1 MIYSKTR
8 NVLKFYEWFLLLSVI
23 IAGLFTIIWLRSA
36 ITALEYNIAKL
47 QETKIELVKERKE
60 LLAER
65 ASLSSVKRIE
75 GLAYQKGFA
84 IPDRRYI
91 HLKKR
96 NESPEVI
103 TVSGTLRLD
112 ELLFNRQ

>member
-8 NVLKFYEWFLLLSVI
+8 NVLKWYEWILLVTVI
-23 IAGLFTIIWLRSA
+23 IGGLFAVIWLRSA

-47 QETKIELVKERKE
+47 EETKAELLKERKE

-65 ASLSSVKRIE
+65 ATLSSVKRIE
-75 GLAYQKGFA
+75 TLASQHGLT

-96 NESPEVI
+96 NESPEVL
-103 TVSGTLRLD
+103 TVSGTFKLD
-112 ELLFNRQ
+112 ELLFNK

>member
-8 NVLKFYEWFLLLSVI
+8 NVLKWYEWILLIAI
-23 IAGLFTIIWLRSA
+23 IIGGLFTVIWLRSA

-47 QETKIELVKERKE
+47 EETKIELLSVRKE

-65 ASLSSVKRIE
+65 ATLSSVKRIE
-75 GLAYQKGFA
+75 TIASSRGLT

-91 HLKKR
+91 HFKKR
-96 NESPEVI
+96 NESVEVV

-112 ELLFNRQ
+112 ELLFNK

>member
-36 ITALEYNIAKL
+36 ITALEYNIARL
-47 QETKIELVKERKE
+47 EETKIELSKERKE

-75 GLAYQKGFA
+75 GMAYQKGFA

-96 NESPEVI
+96 NESPQVI
-103 TVSGTLRLD
+103 AVSGMLRLD
-112 ELLFNRQ
+112 EMLLNKE